1 MRRFFL
7 KNLWQSPS
15 EDYFVMLPRND
26 GKSMN
31 SKPLLGLKVLEL
43 ASVLAGPSVAMF
55 LAELG
60 ADVTKVENPRT
71 QGDVTRHWKQ
81 KNEDPEWDY
90 SAYFASVNWG
100 KKHVFIDL
108 KDEAGVAKVQKMAAE
123 ADVIISNY
131 RTGQGERFQLDYESV
146 RKVNPNVI
154 YGHIS
159 GFGEDDGRPA
169 YDVVLQAES
178 GYMFMNGQP
187 DSEPTKIPVA
197 LIDILASHQL
207 KEGLLLAMFNKERT
221 GQGCKVSVSLLDA
234 AVTALS
240 NQATNWLMNRH
251 IPQRMGSLHPN
262 IAPYGEVLTTKDD
275 KHIVLAVGSE
285 QQYRNLC
292 DVLGLEDLKEDDRFV
307 DNQLRV
313 ENREELKMYLI
324 EKAQQLNAEHLMS
337 QFLSKG
343 IPAGVIKNM
352 KEVFDQPA
360 AQASVLEDEM
370 SNGRI
375 AKRVS
380 QIAFKLSE

>member
-1 MRRFFL
+1 MTNDL
-7 KNLWQSPS
+7 K
-15 EDYFVMLPRND
+15 
-26 GKSMN
+26 
-31 SKPLLGLKVLEL
+31 GLKVLEL
-43 ASVLAGPSVAMF
+43 ASVLAGPSVGMF

-60 ADVTKVENPRT
+60 AEVVKVENPRT

-100 KKHVFIDL
+100 KKRVFIDL
-108 KDEAGVAKVQKMAAE
+108 KDESGVSKVQKMAAE
-123 ADVIISNY
+123 ADVILSNY
-131 RTGQGERFQLDYESV
+131 RTGQGERFRLDYESV
-146 RKVNPNVI
+146 RKTNPNVI

-159 GFGEDDGRPA
+159 GFGEEDGRPA

-187 DSEPTKIPVA
+187 DSEPSKIPIA

-221 GQGCKVSVSLLDA
+221 GKGCKVSVSLLDA

-240 NQATNWLMNRH
+240 NQATNWLMNGH

-285 QQYRNLC
+285 QQYRSLC
-292 DVLGLEDLKEDDRFV
+292 DVLGLEDLKEDKRFV
-307 DNQLRV
+307 DNQIRV
-313 ENREELKMYLI
+313 ENREELKNHLVRKASQFDAKYLM
-324 EKAQQLNAEHLMS
+324 E

-343 IPAGVIKNM
+343 IPAGIIKNM
-352 KEVFDQPA
+352 KEVFDLPA

-370 SNGRI
+370 SNGRT